1 MNQMLFGAW
10 HNYIILYNL
19 TCMNPMLFGAWH
31 NCNSHAALYM
41 IKKFQHEVLN

>member
-1 MNQMLFGAW
+1 
-10 HNYIILYNL
+10 
-19 TCMNPMLFGAWH
+19 MNPMLFGAWH